1 MTTEF
6 TELLH
11 EFDNVVDFYRR
22 ADPDFNAPIGIL
34 TITQDQAGLKKLNWE
49 VNWFDAQGEPG
60 KYVKTYWLHEDSIY
74 WEQYGWKNLV
84 MGYVSDGWKSLSGA
98 LVEE

>member
-1 MTTEF
+1 MPEEGSGLSREIGYKHLPLGVWRTDEEYDVHDHEF

-49 VNWFDAQGEPG
+49 VN
-60 KYVKTYWLHEDSIY
+60 
-74 WEQYGWKNLV
+74 LV
-84 MGYVSDGWKSLSGA
+84 RRRRESPANM
-98 LVEE
+98 